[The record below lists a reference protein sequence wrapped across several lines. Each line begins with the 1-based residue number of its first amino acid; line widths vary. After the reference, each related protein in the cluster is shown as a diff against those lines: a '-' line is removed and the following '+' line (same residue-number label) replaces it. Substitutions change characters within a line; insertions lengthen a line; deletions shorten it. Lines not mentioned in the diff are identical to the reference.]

1 MHNWQTPMLGVAV
14 AALVMASG
22 CGPRTP
28 APPMETSGK
37 NQVVFDVPGMT

>member
-1 MHNWQTPMLGVAV
+1 MHNWQTPVLGVAV

-28 APPMETSGK
+28 APPMETTGK